1 MNMPNPILC
10 HFVIFKDIYEHFRK
24 QNKLT
29 DLASCRVKFDTD
41 IQVLYFGKSR
51 QVTWYLHNKPQWVCK
66 HSFSYLPAQASTRLQ
81 ELHESWRTRVRVPT
95 DSSHKLKGWQNSVF
109 SYICTQIC
117 SQIMINSQTIIMT
130 RLQVFCDV
138 TQCRTSV
145 PLLY

>member
-51 QVTWYLHNKPQWVCK
+51 QVTWYLHNKPQ
-66 HSFSYLPAQASTRLQ
+66 
-81 ELHESWRTRVRVPT
+81 
-95 DSSHKLKGWQNSVF
+95 
-109 SYICTQIC
+109 
-117 SQIMINSQTIIMT
+117 
-130 RLQVFCDV
+130 
-138 TQCRTSV
+138 
-145 PLLY
+145 